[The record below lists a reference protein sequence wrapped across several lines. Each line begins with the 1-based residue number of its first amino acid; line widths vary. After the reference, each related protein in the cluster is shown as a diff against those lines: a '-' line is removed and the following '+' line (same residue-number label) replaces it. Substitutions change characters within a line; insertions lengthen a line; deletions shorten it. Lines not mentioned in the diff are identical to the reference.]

1 MTNGA
6 RPTPFGA
13 EWMPVTDIPVHRPRD
28 GKIPA
33 GPALSMPCCIF
44 QEDGLSKLHQWPA
57 STSMPGGCNN
67 EMVKARIVKTSLSI
81 ADFKRRFPTEV
92 ACQAFVERERW
103 GDSPICPHCGHAK
116 IYHVSG
122 PMGFKCSSCRKRF
135 SLRTGNAMEHSKL
148 PLRTWLLA
156 ICMLTAPVRPRR
168 SLLSWLLALYMTSEM
183 RSSLPLARFAEQL
196 EVTHKTALSL
206 AERIRR
212 ACADNA
218 GGAPGEAPAT
228 AQREKTEGR
237 GNKRT
242 ITQLSETFGEA
253 VAKVI
258 RDRPAKHNG

>member
-1 MTNGA
+1 
-6 RPTPFGA
+6 
-13 EWMPVTDIPVHRPRD
+13 MPVIGIPVHRPRD
-28 GKIPA
+28 EKIPA
-33 GPALSMPCCIF
+33 EAVLSMPCCIF
-44 QEDGLSKLHQWPA
+44 QEGGLSKLHQRPA
-57 STSMPGGCNN
+57 ATSMPGRRED

-81 ADFKRRFPTEV
+81 ADFKRRFPTEA

-103 GDSPICPHCGHAK
+103 GDSPICPHCGHTK
-116 IYHVSG
+116 IYYVSG

-156 ICMLTAPVRPRR
+156 ICMLTAPARPRR

-212 ACADNA
+212 ACADDA
-218 GGAPGEAPAT
+218 GTPGEAPAAT

-237 GNKRT
+237 GNERT

-253 VAKVI
+253 VAKVL
-258 RDRPAKHNG
+258 RDRLAKQNG

>member
-1 MTNGA
+1 
-6 RPTPFGA
+6 
-13 EWMPVTDIPVHRPRD
+13 
-28 GKIPA
+28 
-33 GPALSMPCCIF
+33 
-44 QEDGLSKLHQWPA
+44 
-57 STSMPGGCNN
+57 MPGGCNN

-81 ADFKRRFPTEV
+81 ADFKRRFPTEA

-212 ACADNA
+212 ACADDA